1 MLCERAAK
9 EVCKNVRQKKS
20 AFPRIF
26 CDADGVSSEGF
37 LVLQLQD
44 QNFPSIRFLLYEPF
58 MVECASPP
66 LQLFQAL

>member
-1 MLCERAAK
+1 MTEK
-9 EVCKNVRQKKS
+9 QKS